1 MPESESVLAFAPEPM
16 SPTPCGRAEQRSGRR
31 IRASDCLS
39 EVQRSEF
46 ELDPACREQG
56 FLGSESKFAE
66 PSARPE
72 GAVLRT
78 AAKLAS
84 DPNNPRDFGSPFFG
98 LPYFGEAKKGKSPAA
113 ATERHQDSTRAG

>member
-1 MPESESVLAFAPEPM
+1 MPDPASASKSAPASEPIPK
-16 SPTPCGRAEQRSGRR
+16 TPCGRAEQRSGRR

-46 ELDPACREQG
+46 ELEPACREPG
-56 FLGSESKFAE
+56 FLGLESKFAE
-66 PSARPE
+66 PQARPQ

-84 DPNNPRDFGSPFFG
+84 DPNNPPDFGPPF
-98 LPYFGEAKKGKSPAA
+98 LCLLSFGEAK
-113 ATERHQDSTRAG
+113 EQ